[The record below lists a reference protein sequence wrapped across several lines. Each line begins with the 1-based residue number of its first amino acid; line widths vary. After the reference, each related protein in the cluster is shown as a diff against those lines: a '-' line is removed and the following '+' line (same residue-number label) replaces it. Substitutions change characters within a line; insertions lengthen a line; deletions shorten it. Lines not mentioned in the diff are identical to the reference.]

1 MRLVLASLNAHK
13 LTEIRA
19 LLAGLPL
26 DVVGLDAFPAV
37 PEPPETGATFE
48 DNALQKAVFVAEAT
62 GLPALADD
70 SGLAVD
76 ALGGAPGVHSK
87 RFSPEG
93 TAAANNALLL
103 ARLAPHTDRRARFVC
118 MLALAGPA
126 GRATVRGE
134 CPGTIGQGLV
144 GDGGFGYDPLF
155 WPDEAPGR
163 SMAQLSLAE
172 KNAISHRGRAF
183 AQLGALL
190 SGAGLGRVS
199 GLAGHRAPG

>member
-1 MRLVLASLNAHK
+1 MRIVLASLNAHK

-19 LLAGLPL
+19 LVAGLPFDL
-26 DVVGLDAFPAV
+26 VGLDAFPAV

-48 DNALQKAVFVAEAT
+48 ENALQKARFVAAAT

-87 RFSPEG
+87 RFSPEA
-93 TAAANNALLL
+93 TAATNNALLL
-103 ARLAPHTDRRARFVC
+103 ARLAPHADRRARFVC
-118 MLALAGPA
+118 VLALAGPD
-126 GRATVRGE
+126 GEATVRGE
-134 CPGTIGQGLV
+134 CPGTIGHSIV

-155 WPDEAPGR
+155 WPAEAPGR

-172 KNAISHRGRAF
+172 KNEISHRGRAF

-190 SGAGLGRVS
+190 AAAGLGAPG
-199 GLAGHRAPG
+199 GLADGAAPG

>member
-118 MLALAGPA
+118 VLALAGPGSEVNLTHDA
-126 GRATVRGE
+126 LASE
-134 CPGTIGQGLV
+134 IGSAREVVSRQLSRFERSGLV
-144 GDGGFGYDPLF
+144 ALARGKVTLLARGTLERKAAGG
-155 WPDEAPGR
+155 
-163 SMAQLSLAE
+163 
-172 KNAISHRGRAF
+172 
-183 AQLGALL
+183 
-190 SGAGLGRVS
+190 
-199 GLAGHRAPG
+199 